1 MDNRLASKSPW
12 RCWWPRRAVA
22 RALVRHPAVCMLVGA
37 LLLGAGPAVAE
48 HYEGDS
54 LRLLLWQ
61 APTTLNPH
69 LSIGTKDQLA
79 SRIVYEPLASFDA
92 EGVLVPF
99 LAAEIPSLEG
109 GGVAADGRSVT
120 WKLKPDV
127 RWADGEPFTADDVV
141 FTYAYLSNPE
151 VGATTRGS
159 YQMVDRVE
167 AIDDHTV
174 EVHFSTVNPAWAV
187 PFMGPSGMILP
198 RHIFEPYD
206 GANAKE
212 APANRLAVGTGPYR
226 VATFKEED
234 FLAIGDDVVSM
245 IRVDFEPN
253 PYYREPDKPYFARV
267 ELRGGGDPETAAKAV
282 FEAGTVDY
290 AYNMQIDRAEL
301 KALEALGHAR
311 LVAAPPV
318 SVERIMLN
326 FSDPHHATEA
336 GERASVDLP
345 HPILSDPL
353 VRRALALAI
362 DRAAIAALY
371 EPIGAVA
378 NNLVISPKTYASPHT
393 TWSYD
398 LEAAAALLD
407 EAGWI
412 DSDGDGVRDKDGV
425 ALRLE
430 FQTSINPIRQKTQE
444 IVRSALASIG
454 VAIEPRIVDA
464 SIFFGPVSE
473 STNTIRH
480 FFSDLQM
487 YSSNNDNPEPDDYL
501 RRWICDEAAQQ
512 ANQWSAANRARYCN
526 PAYDDLYRRLGATL
540 DPQQRRDL
548 VIAMNDLLIED
559 VALIPLVERPIAF
572 GLSNQIVLGRDPT
585 PWDLDFW
592 DLADWRRQ

>member
-1 MDNRLASKSPW
+1 MNVKPASSLPW
-12 RCWWPRRAVA
+12 RCWWPRRSVA
-22 RALVRHPAVCMLVGA
+22 RAPIRHAGVWVMMVA
-37 LLLGAGPAVAE
+37 LLLDAGPAVAE
-48 HYEGDS
+48 RHEGDT

-69 LSIGTKDQLA
+69 LSVGTKDMLA

-99 LAAEIPSLEG
+99 LAAEIPSLDG

-120 WKLKPDV
+120 WKLKPEV

-141 FTYAYLSNPE
+141 FTYAYLTNPE
-151 VGATTRGS
+151 VGATTRGT

-174 EVHFSTVNPAWAV
+174 LVHFNTVNPAWAV
-187 PFMGPSGMILP
+187 PFVGPSGMILA
-198 RHIFEPYD
+198 RHVFEPYN

-226 VATFKEED
+226 VATYKEED

-245 IRVDFEPN
+245 VKVDFEPN

-267 ELRGGGDPETAAKAV
+267 ELRGGGDPGTAAKAV
-282 FEAGTVDY
+282 FEAGSIDY
-290 AYNMQIDRAEL
+290 AYNMQVDIAEL
-301 KALEALGHAR
+301 EALEALGRAR
-311 LVAAPPV
+311 LVAAPPT

-326 FSDPHHATEA
+326 FTDPHHASAA
-336 GERASVDLP
+336 GERASVDFP
-345 HPILSDPL
+345 HPILSDLL

-371 EPIGAVA
+371 EPMGAVA
-378 NNLVISPKTYASPHT
+378 SNLLISPKAYASPHT

-398 LEAAAALLD
+398 LERAAALLD

-412 DSDGDGVRDKDGV
+412 DGGGGVREKDGMP
-425 ALRLE
+425 LRLE
-430 FQTSINPIRQKTQE
+430 LQTSVNPVRQKTQE

-454 VAIEPRIVDA
+454 VAIEPQIVDA

-480 FFSDLQM
+480 FYADLQM
-487 YSSNNDNPEPDDYL
+487 YAANNDNPEPDDYL
-501 RRWICDEAAQQ
+501 RRWLCGEAAQQ
-512 ANQWSAANRARYCN
+512 ANQWSAPNRARYCN
-526 PAYDDLYRRLGATL
+526 PAYDALYQRLRATL

-548 VIAMNDLLIED
+548 LIAMNDLLIED

-592 DLADWRRQ
+592 DVADWRRQ

>member
-1 MDNRLASKSPW
+1 VESERLGH
-12 RCWWPRRAVA
+12 RRRAIKPLRRQTVGWISRVVLMVCTLAQLGGVA
-22 RALVRHPAVCMLVGA
+22 PAAAARGED
-37 LLLGAGPAVAE
+37 GT
-48 HYEGDS
+48 

-69 LSIGTKDQLA
+69 LSIGTKDMLA
-79 SRIVYEPLASFDA
+79 SRIAYEPLASFDA
-92 EGVLVPF
+92 EGVLVPI
-99 LAAEIPSLEG
+99 LAAEIPSLDG

-120 WKLKPDV
+120 WKLKQGV

-151 VGATTRGS
+151 VGATTRDI

-167 AIDDHTV
+167 ATDDHTV
-174 EVHFSTVNPAWAV
+174 LVHFDTVNPAWAV
-187 PFMGPSGMILP
+187 PFVGPGGMILA
-198 RHIFEPYD
+198 RHIFEPYN
-206 GANAKE
+206 GANAKQ

-234 FLAIGDDVVSM
+234 VLAIGDDVVSM
-245 IRVDFEPN
+245 IKVDFEPN
-253 PYYREPDKPYFARV
+253 PYYREHDKPHFAQV
-267 ELRGGGDPETAAKAV
+267 ELRGGGDPGTAAKAV
-282 FEAGTVDY
+282 FEAGTIDY
-290 AYNMQIDRAEL
+290 AYNMQVDAAEL
-301 KALEALGHAR
+301 EALEALGRAR
-311 LVAAPPV
+311 LIAAPPN

-326 FSDPHHATEA
+326 FSDPRHATAA
-336 GERASVDLP
+336 GERASVDFP

-378 NNLVISPKTYASPHT
+378 SNLLISPKTYASPHT

-398 LEAAAALLD
+398 LERAAALLD

-412 DSDGDGVRDKDGV
+412 DGDGGVREKDGMP
-425 ALRLE
+425 LRLE
-430 FQTSINPIRQKTQE
+430 LQTSVNPVRQKAQE
-444 IVRSALASIG
+444 IVSSALASIG

-464 SIFFGPVSE
+464 SIFFGPVSD

-480 FFSDLQM
+480 FYADLQM
-487 YSSNNDNPEPDDYL
+487 YAANNDNPEPDDYL
-501 RRWICDEAAQQ
+501 RRWLCGEAAQQ
-512 ANQWSAANRARYCN
+512 ANQWSAPNRARYCN
-526 PAYDDLYRRLGATL
+526 PAYDALYQRLRATL

-548 VIAMNDLLIED
+548 LIAMNDLLIED

-572 GLSNQIVLGRDPT
+572 GLSNHIALGRDPT